1 MTSDVDLDASIIYL
15 ARMNEIRDIVSE
27 ISPSFSEL
35 LNFVNQKHI
44 QFTNPNESHS
54 NEQIKKIINTIIYLS
69 QFISADIKSELEK
82 CKTSIEKAF
91 IIDKYFGLNYLDRK
105 CADFILDMS
114 IIFDEIIKNS
124 DFSVMSNGKILLING
139 KETNFHCNKSFT
151 EASWQNCTRTRNRFN
166 RTILNI
172 VENIFT
178 KEYDRIMLES
188 LIKRFNFFIPLV
200 DSA

>member
-1 MTSDVDLDASIIYL
+1 MTSDIDLYSPITT
-15 ARMNEIRDIVSE
+15 RMDEIREIVSD

-35 LNFVNQKHI
+35 LNFVDEKHI

-54 NEQIKKIINTIIYLS
+54 NEQTKKIINMIIYLS
-69 QFISADIKSELEK
+69 QFISANIKSELEK
-82 CKTSIEKAF
+82 CKTSIEKTF

-105 CADFILDMS
+105 CADFILDMG

-139 KETNFHCNKSFT
+139 TETNFHCDKPFA
-151 EASWQNCTRTRNRFN
+151 EASWQNCMRTRNRFN

-188 LIKRFNFFIPLV
+188 LIKRFNFFIPF
-200 DSA
+200 SA